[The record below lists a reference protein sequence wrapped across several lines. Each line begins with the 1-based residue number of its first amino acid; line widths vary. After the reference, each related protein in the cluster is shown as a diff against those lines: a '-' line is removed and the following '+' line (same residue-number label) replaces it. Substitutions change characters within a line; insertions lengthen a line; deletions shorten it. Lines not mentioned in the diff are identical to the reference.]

1 MIINKFEVLNQD
13 LAFFHTELKDFPYLI
28 NRNEHYGLLKYLSWL
43 KDNQIILDLGT
54 SRGHSAL
61 ALSQNFNNKV
71 ITYDLIKE
79 SNLLDGI
86 RNIERKILDANQETL
101 EIIGSADL
109 ILLDIDP
116 HEGRQEITFYN
127 RLKNSD
133 FVGILLCD
141 DIHLNSA
148 MDNFWNQIQEEK
160 YDLTEIGHWSGTGL
174 VNFGGEKIEII

>member
-13 LAFFHTELKDFPYLI
+13 LSFFHTELKDFPYLI

-86 RNIERKILDANQETL
+86 RNIQRKILDCNQESL
-101 EIIGSADL
+101 ENIGCADI
-109 ILLDIDP
+109 ILLDVDP
-116 HEGRQEITFYN
+116 HEGGQEITFYN
-127 RLKNSD
+127 RLKLSE
-133 FVGILLCD
+133 FKGILICD
-141 DIHLNSA
+141 DIHLNPA
-148 MDNFWNQIQEEK
+148 MDNFWNQIIEEK

-174 VNFGGEKIEII
+174 VNFSKEGIKII